1 MMNLL
6 VILVLILVWNN
17 TMAIF
22 SSTPSREK
30 GFKKRA
36 GLASAASNSYG
47 SKSYDPF
54 HTHMQYYQGEVP
66 QGIQYFAVRI

>member
-36 GLASAASNSYG
+36 GLASAASNSYC

-54 HTHMQYYQGEVP
+54 HTHNYYQGEVP
-66 QGIQYFAVRI
+66 QGIQCFAVRI